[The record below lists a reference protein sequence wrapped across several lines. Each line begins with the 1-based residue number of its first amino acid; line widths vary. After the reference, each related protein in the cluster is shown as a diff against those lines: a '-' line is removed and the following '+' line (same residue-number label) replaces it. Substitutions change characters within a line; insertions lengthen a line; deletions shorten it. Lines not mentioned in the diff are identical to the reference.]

1 MTKAE
6 LKAKTNGVIL
16 DVLITEKGSQLS
28 VNNQYVLEVAADATK
43 PQIAEAAEKKFGVH
57 VLAVRT
63 ANMKGGLKYI
73 RGTRR
78 ATVEPTWKKAVV
90 TVKAGE
96 RIERAYGVRRL
107 WHLRITRP
115 VRAACVSAS
124 PPRSRRSPKRA
135 R

>member
-1 MTKAE
+1 MTKE
-6 LKAKTNGVIL
+6 IIKKVM
-16 DVLITEKGSQLS
+16 ITEKGSQLS

-78 ATVEPTWKKAVV
+78 ATVEATYKKAVV
-90 TVKAGE
+90 TVKQGE
-96 RIERAYGVRRL
+96 RIEQV
-107 WHLRITRP
+107 
-115 VRAACVSAS
+115 
-124 PPRSRRSPKRA
+124 
-135 R
+135 